1 MPVAKNQDFFE
12 GKFALITGGSSGIGL
27 AAARLLAGRGAN
39 LWLVARDS
47 KKLTAAKTELEGLRK
62 HAAQTVGVTSADVSI
77 DSEAK
82 RAVEQATAEAG
93 TPDIVINSAGVVF
106 PGYFET
112 LAADVFHNMM
122 DINFFGSLNVIRA
135 AVPGML
141 ARGSG
146 HILNISSMAGILP
159 IFGYSAYGASKFAIR
174 GLSDTLRWEL
184 KPRGIRVSIAFPPD
198 TDTPQLA
205 FESKIKPFET
215 KAIAGNAA
223 VVSAERVA
231 RDLLGGIERNRYIIL
246 TGFDSRL
253 YYALTNI
260 LGAWMFPVMD
270 LFVRDALQKK
280 AKTQTGKY
288 GRG

>member
-1 MPVAKNQDFFE
+1 
-12 GKFALITGGSSGIGL
+12 
-27 AAARLLAGRGAN
+27 
-39 LWLVARDS
+39 
-47 KKLTAAKTELEGLRK
+47 
-62 HAAQTVGVTSADVSI
+62 
-77 DSEAK
+77 
-82 RAVEQATAEAG
+82 
-93 TPDIVINSAGVVF
+93 
-106 PGYFET
+106 
-112 LAADVFHNMM
+112 
-122 DINFFGSLNVIRA
+122 
-135 AVPGML
+135 ML

-198 TDTPQLA
+198 TDTPQLT

-280 AKTQTGKY
+280 AKAQTGKN